1 MPKDFTIL
9 SISIYLY
16 LYLKVLQDVIMY
28 DKKAVQVKKKKIK
41 KKSTSNLLQ
50 EAVIIDKYWFTWFY

>member
-28 DKKAVQVKKKKIK
+28 DKKAVQVKKKKK
-41 KKSTSNLLQ
+41 
-50 EAVIIDKYWFTWFY
+50 D